1 MTWRARTVTATVGG
15 TALVAGAAG
24 WRFADR
30 VLEPQRHADAL
41 QDQGSEGTVSVV
53 QADGATVTLRGPR
66 AAVPGRWGLAWPGGY
81 LQVGPPTATAGDAV
95 TRPVLSRFDG
105 TPAPGSTAVL
115 DSHAYPP
122 DPGVLGLPWREVTYH
137 SPAGAFPAWEIGPR
151 AGRGADAWAV
161 IVHGRGGRRT
171 EGLRL
176 VPALAAAGL
185 TSLVI
190 SYRNDRGAPASP
202 DGLCHLG
209 HSEWQ
214 EVEGAVVYA
223 LAHGARRVLAVGAS
237 MGGTAVLTFLRTS
250 AHADAVCGLVLDAP
264 VLHWPSVLQ
273 RGAVRA
279 GVLPPLVPL
288 LVPATLAVARVRA
301 GIDWRGLDHRAY
313 AGALSQ
319 PVLLIHGADDD
330 RVPVGPSDAFARQRP
345 DLVRYVRVPGA
356 GHVQSWNVD
365 PEGVEAELSAFVASL
380 TRERRWSRGRARRL
394 ASRRG

>member
-1 MTWRARTVTATVGG
+1 MSWRTRTVSAAVGG

-24 WRFADR
+24 WRFAER

-41 QDQGSEGTVSVV
+41 DDQGCEGTVDVV
-53 QADGATVTLRGPR
+53 RAETTSVTLRGPR

-81 LQVGPPTATAGDAV
+81 LQVGAPTAITGDAV
-95 TRPVLSRFDG
+95 TRPVLRRFQG
-105 TPAPGSTAVL
+105 TLAAGATAVL

-137 SPAGAFPAWEIGPR
+137 SPAGGFAAWEIGPR
-151 AGRGADAWAV
+151 AGRSADAWAV
-161 IVHGRGGRRT
+161 VVHGRGGRRT

-176 VPALAAAGL
+176 VPALAEAGL

-223 LAHGARRVLAVGAS
+223 LAHGARRVLLVGSS
-237 MGGTAVLTFLRTS
+237 MGGTAVLTFLRAS
-250 AHADAVCGLVLDAP
+250 AHSDAVCGSVLDAP
-264 VLHWPSVLQ
+264 VLHWPSVLR
-273 RGAVRA
+273 RGAAEA
-279 GVLPPLVPL
+279 GVLPALLPL
-288 LVPATLAVARVRA
+288 LLPATLAVARVRA
-301 GIDWRGLDHRAY
+301 GIDWRALDHRTHV
-313 AGALSQ
+313 GPLR

-345 DLVRYVRVPGA
+345 HLVRYVRVPGA
-356 GHVQSWNVD
+356 GHIQSWNVD
-365 PEGVEAELSAFVASL
+365 PEGVERELRAFVASL
-380 TRERRWSRGRARRL
+380 QRERRWSRGRARL
-394 ASRRG
+394 PAGRRS